1 MTTTSKAIAA
11 IWTERNRQIDR
22 GYTPKHDDDHASDE
36 IAALACFYAMPPAAR
51 DWNATSTTYGA
62 TLGEAI
68 LPHGWAQPSETSRR
82 DQLVKAGALIV
93 AEIERLDRLN
103 G

>member
-1 MTTTSKAIAA
+1 MSTTYKAIAD
-11 IWTERNRQIDR
+11 IWVERNRQLDQ
-22 GYTPKHDDDHASDE
+22 GYTPKHDDEHASDE
-36 IAALACFYAMPPAAR
+36 IAALACYHAMPPEAR
-51 DWNATSTTYGA
+51 DWDATSTTYGA

-68 LPHGWAQPSETSRR
+68 LPHGWARPSETSRR